1 MKKYKIIC
9 YYPSD
14 IWAVLEQVEKDDHT
28 TDWSEAYRCKKKGK
42 DGYIEAINWLIKKN
56 DENKV

>member
-1 MKKYKIIC
+1 MNKYKIIC

-28 TDWSEAYRCKKKGK
+28 TDWSETYRCTNKGE
-42 DGYIEAINWLIKKN
+42 DGYTEAINWLIK
-56 DENKV
+56 NKR

>member
-1 MKKYKIIC
+1 MNKYKIIC

-28 TDWSEAYRCKKKGK
+28 IDWSEAHRCTSKGD
-42 DGYIEAINWLIKKN
+42 DGYKEAKKWIK
-56 DENKV
+56 ENEK